1 MSGAIQVLSDCP
13 HCRVESALI
22 ELVDPPSRV
31 HLARC
36 RLCGLELSEG
46 AELRAGARFGSSE
59 EVRLALGVWA
69 VEEGEELGVFV
80 SANFAAGT
88 VDAVCAEV
96 LGGQPVRTS
105 FDVVAWLF
113 KNRVAGAVALGA
125 PTATRAESGAVA
137 QRSGDG
143 GGPPVTPPESG
154 SLRHEFGG
162 VAAPSRAP
170 PERDPRATTLALI
183 ATALADGRVAPEE
196 RALVDKLCASLG
208 APLPQPED
216 WRAWRPNEV
225 GVPPDPVATVEGM
238 RRVALAD
245 RIADLGEERVIREF
259 ARTWRVP
266 LPDPVLPP
274 VTVPQKVAAAW
285 LGLFSR

>member
-1 MSGAIQVLSDCP
+1 MSGALQVLTDCP
-13 HCRVESALI
+13 HCHVESALV
-22 ELVDPPSRV
+22 ELVDSVARL

-46 AELRAGARFGSSE
+46 EELRAGARFASQDD
-59 EVRLALGVWA
+59 VRSALRAWA
-69 VEEGEELGVFV
+69 DDEGEDLAVFV

-88 VDAVCAEV
+88 VDAVCSEV
-96 LGGQPVRTS
+96 LGGQVVRTS
-105 FDVVAWLF
+105 FDVIAWLF
-113 KNRVAGAVALGA
+113 KNRMAGAVALGA
-125 PTATRAESGAVA
+125 PMRESTPGL
-137 QRSGDG
+137 RPSGDG
-143 GGPPVTPPESG
+143 GEPPVTPP
-154 SLRHEFGG
+154 LRPDVRGA
-162 VAAPSRAP
+162 AAPSSSAP
-170 PERDPRATTLALI
+170 VRDPRATTLALV

-196 RALVDKLCASLG
+196 RALVERLCASLG
-208 APLPQPED
+208 APLPRADD

-274 VTVPQKVAAAW
+274 VTAPQKLAAAW